1 MSSISILQKKWVK
14 RYLMFCRNNH
24 RKMSKAQGVDLLIR
38 RRIDATHL
46 TVQRDLW
53 QPYLRL
59 MRANSFQLDSVGSLL
74 LPELAMVWPIV
85 FVLFDYGGVC
95 TSHGT

>member
-14 RYLMFCRNNH
+14 KYLMFCRNNH
-24 RKMSKAQGVDLLIR
+24 RKMSQAQGVDLLIR

-53 QPYLRL
+53 QPLPQVDESKFFSIRL
-59 MRANSFQLDSVGSLL
+59 SRLFIAARACYG
-74 LPELAMVWPIV
+74 LANCVCIV
-85 FVLFDYGGVC
+85 
-95 TSHGT
+95 